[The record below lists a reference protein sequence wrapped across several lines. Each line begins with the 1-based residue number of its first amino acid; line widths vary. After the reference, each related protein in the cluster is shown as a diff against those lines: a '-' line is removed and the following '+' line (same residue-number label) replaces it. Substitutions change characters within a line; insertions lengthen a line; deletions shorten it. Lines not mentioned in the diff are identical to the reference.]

1 MEFLVEIKN
10 AIMVAIL
17 DVLSIACL
25 IVAIPVKIK

>member
-1 MEFLVEIKN
+1 VEDKN
-10 AIMVAIL
+10 AITVAIL